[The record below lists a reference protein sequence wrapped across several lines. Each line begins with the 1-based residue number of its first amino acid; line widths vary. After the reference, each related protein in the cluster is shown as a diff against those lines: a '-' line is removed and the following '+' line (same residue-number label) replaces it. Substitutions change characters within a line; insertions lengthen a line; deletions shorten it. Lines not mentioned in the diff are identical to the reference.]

1 MNSPQY
7 NFQQKE
13 SKRDSNSLIEIIDYY
28 KQKWI
33 WFLSC
38 IILCLIVASIYLYY
52 ALPQYEVKTSVLI
65 KNNDSSNTLSAFADL
80 NELAIGSGNKNLEN
94 ETELLKSRKLTAQV
108 VSSLQ
113 LNITYSDKNAPIET
127 ELFEKNPIKLV
138 IEQEKLVSN
147 TKKRTFEIKAI
158 SSQIIQW
165 KDPKRRFSGNKRI
178 GVPFQSSLGSIIII
192 PTFHY
197 SKKWYGKEIKMEVNS
212 FDAVVDFYQKAID
225 VKPVND
231 ESNVLVISMKHS
243 IPKKAEEILD
253 RLIKIHNEDALTDKH
268 LVASGT
274 AQFINER
281 IEYITKELT
290 SVESDVEQFKTKNQL
305 TDVFSDASMFA
316 ELGSENEKKLIDQ
329 STQLEL
335 AQFMLQAVKSQES
348 EYELVPTNVGITD
361 GSINE
366 LALSYNELILERNK
380 ILKSSS
386 EKNPAV
392 QNLASKLSS
401 LKSSLVQSLK
411 NQTTVLGFEVR
422 SLKNQDAKL
431 SSKLGELPR
440 FEREFRN
447 MQRQQQIKESLY
459 LYLLQKRE
467 ETAIALAVNDS
478 NIKVID
484 AAYCNGKI
492 VSPSKKIILLGAFFI
507 GLIVPFL
514 FFYFRLL
521 LDTKVRSK
529 KDLEKL
535 QLPILCELPIYK
547 SQTKLLIHH
556 NSATEITEAF
566 RTLRTN
572 LTFLLNKSKNKA
584 KRVFVTSTI
593 SNEGKSVTALNLAA
607 SYSLLGKKVLL
618 LGMDLRAP
626 KFKEYMEIS
635 FEKGVTNYIIDDTI
649 KWQDLITCV
658 PDFENFDVIASGPIP
673 PNPAELI
680 TSERVAQLIDEVS
693 EFYDYVIVD
702 TAPIGMVTDTALIA
716 DKADVFLY
724 IVRMNHL
731 DKRMLEVVEKI
742 KLENRLGSMALVLNG
757 VDFSLSSGYGYGYGY
772 GYISDKKQNWF
783 QRIFRRK

>member
-1 MNSPQY
+1 MNAPQY
-7 NFQQKE
+7 NFPTKE
-13 SKRDSNSLIEIIDYY
+13 SKRDTNSLREIIDYY
-28 KQKWI
+28 KQKWV
-33 WFLSC
+33 WFLTC
-38 IILCLIVASIYLYY
+38 IVICFCLAAVYLYF
-52 ALPQYEVKTSVLI
+52 ALPQYEVKASVLI
-65 KNNDSSNTLSAFADL
+65 KNNDSSSTLSAFSDL
-80 NELAIGSGNKNLEN
+80 TELSIGSGNKNLEN

-113 LNITYSDKNAPIET
+113 LNLSYFDKNKQLEQD
-127 ELFEKNPIKLV
+127 LFLQSPIKLV
-138 IEQEKLVSN
+138 IEQEKLN
-147 TKKRTFEIKAI
+147 LITKKRTFDVRLL
-158 SSQIIQW
+158 SSDQFYWVDTKQQ
-165 KDPKRRFSGNKRI
+165 FSGNKNFGEPFRSSI
-178 GVPFQSSLGSIIII
+178 GTVVILKTNQF
-192 PTFHY
+192 F
-197 SKKWYGKEIKMEVNS
+197 SKWLKKEIKVEINS
-212 FDAVVDFYQKAID
+212 FDAVVDMYQKAIE

-243 IPKKAEEILD
+243 YPKKAEIILN
-253 RLIKIHNEDALTDKH
+253 RLIDLHNEDALTDKH
-268 LVASGT
+268 MVASGT
-274 AQFINER
+274 AKFINER
-281 IEYITKELT
+281 IEYITKELST
-290 SVESDVEQFKTKNQL
+290 VESEVEQFKTKNQL
-305 TDVFSDASMFA
+305 TDVLSDASMFA

-335 AQFMLQAVKSQES
+335 AQFMLQSVNNQTAD
-348 EYELVPTNVGITD
+348 YELVPTNIGISD

-380 ILKSSS
+380 LVKNSS

-392 QNLASKLSS
+392 QNLSNRLSS

-411 NQTTVLGFEVR
+411 NQTTVLNYEVR
-422 SLKNQDAKL
+422 SLKSQDAKL
-431 SSKLGELPR
+431 SGKLGELPR

-492 VSPSKKIILLGAFFI
+492 VSPSKKMILLGAFFI
-507 GLIVPFL
+507 GILLPFL

-521 LDTKVRSK
+521 LDVKVRSK

-535 QLPILCELPIYK
+535 DLPVLCELPVYK

-556 NSATEITEAF
+556 NSTTEITEAF

-572 LTFLLNKSKNKA
+572 LTFLLNKSKSKA

-593 SNEGKSVTALNLAA
+593 ANEGKSVTALNLAA

-626 KFKEYMEIS
+626 KFKEYMQLPFEI
-635 FEKGVTNYIIDDTI
+635 GITNYIINESLHW
-649 KWQDLITCV
+649 KDLITSI
-658 PDFENFDVIASGPIP
+658 PEFENFDVISSGPIP

-680 TSERVAQLIDEVS
+680 TSDRITQLLNEVS
-693 EFYDYVIVD
+693 EYYDYIIVD

-731 DKRMLEVVEKI
+731 DKRMLDLIDKI
-742 KLENRLGSMALVLNG
+742 KQEKRLGSMALVLNG
-757 VDFSLSSGYGYGYGY
+757 VDFNLTSSYGYGYGY
-772 GYISDKKQNWF
+772 GYIHEKKHNWF
-783 QRIFRRK
+783 LRIFKRK

>member
-1 MNSPQY
+1 
-7 NFQQKE
+7 
-13 SKRDSNSLIEIIDYY
+13 
-28 KQKWI
+28 
-33 WFLSC
+33 
-38 IILCLIVASIYLYY
+38 
-52 ALPQYEVKTSVLI
+52 
-65 KNNDSSNTLSAFADL
+65 
-80 NELAIGSGNKNLEN
+80 
-94 ETELLKSRKLTAQV
+94 
-108 VSSLQ
+108 
-113 LNITYSDKNAPIET
+113 
-127 ELFEKNPIKLV
+127 
-138 IEQEKLVSN
+138 
-147 TKKRTFEIKAI
+147 
-158 SSQIIQW
+158 
-165 KDPKRRFSGNKRI
+165 
-178 GVPFQSSLGSIIII
+178 
-192 PTFHY
+192 
-197 SKKWYGKEIKMEVNS
+197 
-212 FDAVVDFYQKAID
+212 
-225 VKPVND
+225 
-231 ESNVLVISMKHS
+231 
-243 IPKKAEEILD
+243 
-253 RLIKIHNEDALTDKH
+253 
-268 LVASGT
+268 
-274 AQFINER
+274 
-281 IEYITKELT
+281 
-290 SVESDVEQFKTKNQL
+290 
-305 TDVFSDASMFA
+305 
-316 ELGSENEKKLIDQ
+316 
-329 STQLEL
+329 
-335 AQFMLQAVKSQES
+335 
-348 EYELVPTNVGITD
+348 
-361 GSINE
+361 
-366 LALSYNELILERNK
+366 LERNK
-380 ILKSSS
+380 VLKSSS

-392 QNLASKLSS
+392 QNLANKLSS

-411 NQTTVLGFEVR
+411 NQTTVLSFEVR

-649 KWQDLITCV
+649 KWQDLITSV
-658 PDFENFDVIASGPIP
+658 SDFEHFDVIASGPIP

-680 TSERVAQLIDEVS
+680 TSERVTQLIDEVS
-693 EFYDYVIVD
+693 EYYDYVIVD

-742 KLENRLGSMALVLNG
+742 KQEKRLGSMALVLNG

-783 QRIFRRK
+783 QRIFKRK